1 MKSPQSGNKNGFH
14 PYNGK
19 SATTP
24 IIHHMY
30 VKYVVGSCFFTTFDS
45 VLPIVR
51 FLENLSA
58 MIKLEMLNF
67 RIQGATVTMA

>member
-30 VKYVVGSCFFTTFDS
+30 VKYVVGSCFFTTFDWE
-45 VLPIVR
+45 LPIVG
-51 FLENLSA
+51 FLENLSTI
-58 MIKLEMLNF
+58 IKLEVLDF
-67 RIQGATVTMA
+67 GIQGATVTLA